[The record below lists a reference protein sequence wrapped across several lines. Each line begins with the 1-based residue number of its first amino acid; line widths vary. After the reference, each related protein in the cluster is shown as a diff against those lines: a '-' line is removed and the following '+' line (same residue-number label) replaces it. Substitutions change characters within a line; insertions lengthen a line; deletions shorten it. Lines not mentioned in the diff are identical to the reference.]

1 MLMDTVTAVNNQQE
15 ETPVTCDGVT
25 NWNGAEVDAYC
36 LEPYSETVGNEIL
49 DEVESLIREFVFAT
63 ERDTGLLTTWIGH
76 ANVFTWFKYTP
87 RLGFTAGVHECGKS
101 QALEVCQLL
110 TNNSYYLS
118 DVTPAS
124 FFTYTQH
131 GDKALFVD
139 EMTDSLRGGEGSL
152 TSALKTG
159 TKANGCV
166 PRVEMGTNGRKVMQF
181 RTYSAVAFGGVC
193 VDAALDSQNRSRTH
207 WVHMRRAML
216 GEDPET
222 LDERIDGHRFKAVG
236 GRFLKWLQEN
246 EQAIKAFDKSQLP
259 KHLIGRDRD
268 KWLPLFAIA
277 SVAGSEWLERIRRYA
292 LEELDDSNQLT
303 DSTQILKAVQDIH
316 FDWDRYSP
324 RSPKDTKVTTGDLC
338 QLLAQWTDE
347 DGRKPYAKWNKGV
360 DSEDRIIRS
369 NQLTRLLGSF
379 VNARGNR
386 LSTEGHRSKFDG
398 NRTRGYLW
406 ADLID
411 AADRHL
417 PEPYRLG
424 CHTVTRDMEVDHD

>member
-1 MLMDTVTAVNNQQE
+1 MTNLTLVNNDQE
-15 ETPVTCDGVT
+15 FPVTCDSVT
-25 NWNGAEVDAYC
+25 NWNGAEVDAYS

-49 DEVESLIREFVFAT
+49 DEVEDIIREFVFAT

-76 ANVFTWFKYTP
+76 ANKFTWFKYTP

-159 TKANGCV
+159 TKANGSV
-166 PRVEMGTNGRKVMQF
+166 PRVEMGTNGRRVVQF
-181 RTYSAVAFGGVC
+181 RTYAAVAFGGVR
-193 VDAALDSQNRSRTH
+193 VDAVMDSQNRSRTH

-222 LDERIDGHRFKAVG
+222 LDERIDGHRFKVVG
-236 GRFLKWLQEN
+236 GRYLKWLQQN
-246 EQAIKAFDKSQLP
+246 EQAIKGFDKSQLP

-277 SVAGSEWLERIRRYA
+277 SVAGNKWLDRIRRYA

-303 DSTQILKAVQDIH
+303 DSTQILKAVQDIY
-316 FDWDRYSP
+316 FNWDRYSVKL
-324 RSPKDTKVTTGDLC
+324 RDTKVTTGNLC
-338 QLLAQWTDE
+338 KLLAKWTDE
-347 DGRKPYAKWNKGV
+347 DGRKPYAKWNNGV
-360 DSEDRIIRS
+360 DLEDRIIRS
-369 NQLTRLLGSF
+369 KQLTGLLGSF
-379 VNARGNR
+379 INARGKS
-386 LSTEGHRSKFDG
+386 LSTEGHRSMFDG
-398 NRTRGYLW
+398 DRTRGYLW

-411 AADRHL
+411 ASDRHL
-417 PEPYRLG
+417 PESYRLE
-424 CHTVTRDMEVDHD
+424 CHAVTCDKEVSHD